1 MPAPLCCFININW
14 CCWCCIIFGSRSD
27 NEFELWWWVIK
38 DVGCSLVLATI
49 LATGLDLFCTNPLPS
64 LGNVPPLA
72 VKLLAECWCIKIRSG
87 FRWDRAM
94 STSSKLLGPAWWPWW
109 LEPWITPFPY
119 PLLFQDGGW
128 GYWKVGWYLW
138 NDNGAIG
145 AGIPGGTPP
154 PPPPLL
160 LTSAATN
167 SVFGG
172 GGGGGDGE
180 QEGGLTMEETEGA
193 LSIRIT
199 SGW

>member
-1 MPAPLCCFININW
+1 M
-14 CCWCCIIFGSRSD
+14 
-27 NEFELWWWVIK
+27 
-38 DVGCSLVLATI
+38 
-49 LATGLDLFCTNPLPS
+49 
-64 LGNVPPLA
+64 
-72 VKLLAECWCIKIRSG
+72 
-87 FRWDRAM
+87 
-94 STSSKLLGPAWWPWW
+94 
-109 LEPWITPFPY
+109 
-119 PLLFQDGGW
+119 
-128 GYWKVGWYLW
+128 GWYLW

-145 AGIPGGTPP
+145 AGIPGGTP